1 MKNKGIVIF
10 IIILGILIVALIVG
24 DFMMDRPDKREGNPF
39 EYNVDEFKEVDPELI
54 LYKESKNFNIGF
66 EEPAGITVQDGK
78 IYLAGDRNLKIINT
92 SGQLLLNIGLPAQPT
107 AVEVTG
113 EKVFLTV
120 DNRIVVYDK
129 AGNLLKEWESPGEN
143 SVLTSISATDSVV
156 FVADA
161 GNRRVLKYSDEG
173 ELLLQ
178 FEGKSSDE
186 VLHGFIIPS
195 QCFDLDIN
203 SFGELWVVNPGMH
216 ALENYTFD
224 GAQRGYW
231 ENTGIKIEGF
241 SGCCNPAHFT
251 FLPDGSFVTSEK
263 GMVRIKVYKPSGE
276 LLGVVAPPKKFE
288 DQGNAPDVAADDDG
302 NVYALDFDRKILR
315 VFEPKE

>member
-10 IIILGILIVALIVG
+10 IIVLGILIVALIVG

-39 EYNVDEFKEVDPELI
+39 EYSVEEFRDVDPELI

-66 EEPAGITVQDGK
+66 DEPTGIAVYGEK
-78 IYLAGDRNLKIINT
+78 IYLTGDQNLKIINT
-92 SGQLLLNIGLPAQPT
+92 SGQLLLNIDLAHQPKT
-107 AVEVTG
+107 VESTE
-113 EKVFLTV
+113 EKIFMVAG
-120 DNRIVVYDK
+120 NRIIVYDK
-129 AGNLLKEWESPGEN
+129 TGNLLKEWESPGEN
-143 SVLTSISATDSVV
+143 SILTSVAARDSVV

-195 QCFDLDIN
+195 ACFDLAIN
-203 SFGELWVVNPGMH
+203 DFDELWVVNPGMH

-224 GAQRGYW
+224 GQQRAFW
-231 ENTGIKIEGF
+231 ESTGIKIEGF
-241 SGCCNPAHFT
+241 SGCCNPSHFA
-251 FLPDGSFVTSEK
+251 FLSDGSFVTSEK

-276 LLGVVAPPKKFE
+276 FKGVVAPPRKFG
-288 DQGNAPDVAADDDG
+288 DDGTAPDVATDEEG
-302 NVYALDFDRKILR
+302 NVYALDFDRKVLR
-315 VFEPKE
+315 VFTPNE

>member
-1 MKNKGIVIF
+1 MKNRGIVIF
-10 IIILGILIVALIVG
+10 LIVLGILIVAIIVG
-24 DFMMDRPDKREGNPF
+24 DFMMDRPDKRKGNPF
-39 EYNVDEFKEVDPELI
+39 EYSVEEFKNVDPELI
-54 LYKESKNFNIGF
+54 LYKESKNFNLGF
-66 EEPAGITVQDGK
+66 KEPTGIAVEGER
-78 IYLAGDRNLKIINT
+78 IYLTGDQNLKIINT
-92 SGQLLLNIGLPAQPT
+92 AGQLLLNVDLAAQPKT
-107 AVEVTG
+107 VESRNNRIYMVA
-113 EKVFLTV
+113 
-120 DNRIVVYDK
+120 DNRVVVYDET
-129 AGNLLKEWESPGEN
+129 GNLLKEWESPGEN
-143 SVLTSISATDSVV
+143 SILTSIAATDSVV

-195 QCFDLDIN
+195 PYFDLDIN
-203 SFGELWVVNPGMH
+203 DFDELWVVNPGMH

-224 GAQRGYW
+224 GDQRGYW
-231 ENTGIKIEGF
+231 ESSGINVEGF

-251 FLPDGSFVTSEK
+251 FLPDGNFVTSEK

-276 LLGVVAPPKKFE
+276 LLGVVAPPKKFKDDGE
-288 DQGNAPDVAADDDG
+288 APDVSTDAKG
-302 NVYALDFDRKILR
+302 NVYALDFDRKTLR